1 MEIHE
6 NRRTVMQQIVDGFV
20 RIPVF
25 FMTCFILCTSGGCG
39 GGGSGDEDAGTD
51 ADEDRDAVDVDV
63 DADADADG
71 QDDGAPGDDG
81 TVEEDAAVEDV
92 YEDVIPPNALRVEK
106 DGEDTGDCRTAPCL
120 TLAYAGTQMGSGD
133 VLMVG
138 DGTYDEAIDNDVFPI
153 GTAGSFTVIR
163 AVHDGR
169 VIITGGLS
177 LYRNGDFY
185 LQFEGLRFDSR
196 DTKGVAGGNVR
207 FYRTSF
213 SGGPAAGN
221 TVNWGVGTNDFQPG
235 AWDILCEDCLFYGLG
250 GRYSALVYRAENV
263 ILRRAVA
270 RKDGGWGLGGPD
282 ETEFEPEGV
291 IIFYESSNSTCEQC
305 VVFDSLKLSD
315 SSAEGLGALILNSHD
330 EALHHD
336 VQVTGS
342 LVVNNVFKGIALEG
356 NGSVHNALF
365 ADTYAVANESN
376 GVTLNLHAVTAA
388 FERCAVID
396 NAGDGIANYGSAD
409 VTITDCVIR
418 DNAGEQLRGV
428 TGETAG
434 SGPNALDLS
443 AFDSARI
450 REEFCA
456 GVDRGFCAG
465 SGTFQEY
472 LQGFMSR

>member
-1 MEIHE
+1 MKTIYG
-6 NRRTVMQQIVDGFV
+6 NFACFLLA
-20 RIPVF
+20 F
-25 FMTCFILCTSGGCG
+25 FIICVSGGCG
-39 GGGSGDEDAGTD
+39 GGGEGDEDASTD
-51 ADEDRDAVDVDV
+51 GDEDRDA
-63 DADADADG
+63 ADPDADG
-71 QDDGAPGDDG
+71 PDDG
-81 TVEEDAAVEDV
+81 TSGDDTVAEEDVAVEDV
-92 YEDVIPPNALRVEK
+92 SEDVIPPGALRVEK
-106 DGEDTGDCRTAPCL
+106 DGADTGDCRTDPCL
-120 TLAYAGTQMGSGD
+120 TLAYAGTQMDPGD

-138 DGTYDEAIDNDVFPI
+138 DGTYDEGIDNDVFPF
-153 GTAGSFTVIR
+153 GTAAGFTTVR

-169 VIITGGLS
+169 VIVTGGLS
-177 LYRNGDFY
+177 LYQNGDFY
-185 LQFEGLRFDSR
+185 LQFEGLRFESP

-213 SGGPAAGN
+213 SGGPPAGN
-221 TVNWGVGTNDFQPG
+221 TVNFGVGTNDFQPG

-250 GRYSALVYRAENV
+250 GRYSAIVYRAENV

-291 IIFYESSNSTCEQC
+291 IIFYESSSSSCEQC

-315 SSAEGLGALILNSHD
+315 ASAESLGALILNSHD
-330 EALHHD
+330 DALHHD

-342 LVVNNVFKGIALEG
+342 LVVNNTFTGIGLEG
-356 NGSVHNALF
+356 NGAVHNALF
-365 ADTYAVANESN
+365 VDTYVVANESN
-376 GVTLNLHAVTAA
+376 GVTLNLSAVTAA

-396 NAGDGIANYGSAD
+396 NAGDGIANYGTAD

-434 SGPNALDLS
+434 AGPGAPDLTG
-443 AFDSARI
+443 FDSDRI